1 MDFVIK
7 FPWQWIKIAFFAVF
21 DSFLSFF
28 SCALLLSWE
37 KTYVCIQFHF
47 HFTSRICAQNN
58 RKKVNM
64 QMPADASNKQWI
76 LICLDCMSFNAHY
89 IGM

>member
-1 MDFVIK
+1 MDFAVII

-21 DSFLSFF
+21 DSFLFFTCPAAVMGENVCLYTISF
-28 SCALLLSWE
+28 SLLE
-37 KTYVCIQFHF
+37 YVQ
-47 HFTSRICAQNN
+47 
-58 RKKVNM
+58 KKRVNM

-89 IGM
+89 IAGM